1 MRSTRLLVIFFVL
14 FLSSS
19 HTLNSQ
25 ISSLVFA
32 KVYAKDSLQGFDH
45 NQAKVN
51 ALGEGFYG
59 ADYDAAIDWYK
70 RQFVINKYQLN
81 DALINPVGVSGGKYS
96 PGFTSNAPCVN
107 EGFESGTLNGWSAF
121 RGNNANSQAY
131 PSTPTSI
138 GLGSDIAIATTPLTD
153 PYVGS
158 IPHSP
163 LGGTRV
169 VRLNN
174 NLANFSVVKLTQ
186 TFSVTPNNYLFD
198 FAYWAVMQDAGS
210 SGLPHTCSETPFMLI
225 KIRDNSNILQ
235 GCPTFS
241 IVAPASG
248 TGGCPGLGPLTWSTV
263 VSGSNVIKTSNGW
276 QKFSIDLTPYLTS
289 PASNITVEVFVGDCS
304 LGGHWGY
311 AYFDAGCNT
320 MDLTVNTQT
329 ISMPSPTVY
338 PQVQCGGTATM
349 IAPSGLG
356 PYTWNGPSGS
366 STSQSIVTSIPGNYS
381 LTMNPAGICNPIS
394 KIVNLQFVPPTTV
407 TASPANIC
415 ASGTNTS
422 STLSASGASSYTW
435 MPGGSNQS
443 SIVVSPSSSTVY
455 TLTARTGTCMGTYTI
470 AVTVNPDPVLN
481 VLSSNSSVCPGQPVT
496 LTAFGASSY
505 AWSPGALTGSMVTV
519 TQSVATTYTTIG
531 TSAAGCTSTFTTT
544 VGINPAP
551 TIQIFNF
558 SPTLV
563 CSGDP
568 VSMIATGASITWM
581 PGNIN
586 TPNVVFNPTTTTTYT
601 ALGASGTCT
610 NSATILITVDPGPS
624 MTLSANPAQ
633 TCPGNTTT
641 LSVVAPSAVGAFTWN
656 PGAINASSV
665 VITPTLAGGYSV
677 SAVNALGCRNTQT
690 INPVFSPIPTIAVS
704 PANPTVCAGNSRTL
718 TASGATSYT
727 WMPGNLSGAS
737 AVFSPTITTTYTVT
751 GANGAGCVGQ
761 TTVMLTVVPI
771 PTISASASPTSV
783 CAGGCATITPSGAS
797 SYTIQ
802 GNNFVVCPTTST
814 VYAITG
820 ANASG
825 CVSSPVS
832 VSLTVNPNPTV
843 TASAAPATICAGS
856 SSTLSA
862 NAPGAVSYTWSTGA
876 NTPTIQVSPGSSQTY
891 TVRVTNA
898 NSCTATTLVT
908 VSVNPIPAISI
919 TPANPTVCTGN
930 SRTLTASGAS
940 SYTWMPGNLN
950 GASAVLSPTSSTTY
964 TVMGTSG
971 PGCVGQST
979 VMLTVVPIPTISASA
994 SPTSVC
1000 AGGCATITPS
1010 GASSYTIQGNN
1021 FVVCPTSSTVYAITG
1036 ANASGCVSSPVSV
1049 SINVTPNP
1057 TVTASAA
1064 PATICAG
1071 SSSTLS
1077 ANAPGAVSYTWST
1090 GANTPTIQVSPGSSQ
1105 TYTVRVT
1112 NANSCTATALVTVS
1126 VNPIPAIS
1134 IAPANP
1140 TVCTGSSRTL
1150 TASGASSYTWMPG
1163 NLNGA
1168 SAVLSPTSS
1177 TTYTVMGT
1185 SGPGCVGQST
1195 VMLTVVPIPT
1205 ISASASPTSVC
1216 AGGCATIT
1224 PSGASSYTI
1233 QGNNFVVCPTSSTV
1247 YAITGA
1253 NASGCVSSPVS
1264 VSINV
1269 TPNPVLTT
1277 SASPATI
1284 CAGGSSTLSASGAI
1298 TYTWSTGANTPT
1310 IQVSPGSS
1318 QTYTV
1323 RGTNASGCTSTS
1335 LVPVNV
1341 TPVPSLSIIATSA
1354 SICVGR
1360 STTLSASGAS
1370 SYTWMPGNLS
1380 GNSIVVSPS
1389 VNTTYTLT
1397 GSTGACVGQTTRM
1410 ITVAPVPTI
1419 SAPFN
1424 PSTICA
1430 GSCATL
1436 NASGAVS
1443 YTMNGLSAIA
1453 CPTITSSYT
1462 VAGTDANGCV
1472 SAPFVGTL
1480 SVLPAPNILATANP
1494 GSICP
1499 GDSALVSASG
1509 GTAYTWQPGNLS
1521 GTSFYAKPLTSTIYT
1536 VTGTASSGCSRT
1548 STVAVNVS
1556 PVAPITVTASPGTIC
1571 SGGSA
1576 TLSAGGSSNYIW
1588 QPGGLSGPNVFVAPS
1603 VTTIYTLTGNTGGCQ
1618 VSTTVQVA
1626 VDPSP
1631 TVNISS
1637 TSTSICAGASA
1648 TISLSGASTYSWSDG
1663 SSAVSRVVT
1672 PASSTTYTIIGF
1684 SSAGCPGNPATITI
1698 NVGST
1703 PVITTSASS
1712 TGICNGGSVTI
1723 SASGASN
1730 YNWQPGNLSGQS
1742 VTVSPGTTTTY
1753 SVTGTGPG
1761 SCSGTTNITIQVSP
1775 SITLG
1780 VSANPTAVCAG
1791 GSATLSA
1798 NGAGSYTWAPGTHPG
1813 TASITVNPSS
1823 STIYTVT
1830 GTSGVCSVNATVGVQ
1845 VVPTPTISISPSSS
1859 SLCTGGCATLSASGS
1874 SSYSWSTGATSTTIS
1889 VCPAVTST
1897 YAVIGS
1903 VGSCSSIA
1911 ITTIVVDPVPSL
1923 SISSSADPVCAGS
1936 SAVLSVSGAGS
1947 YTWSTGSNLSSITV
1961 APPVTTVYTVTG
1973 SNGNCSSTALY
1984 TLTVIP
1990 ANTITLTA
1998 TSASVCEGYTVGLT
2012 ATGVPSVN
2020 WLPVNSTSN
2029 PLVDTP
2035 LATTVYTAV
2044 SNHGGC
2050 TSSAT
2055 ISVNVAPLPGITLTA
2070 VPAAICPG
2078 QTTSLSAA
2086 GASTYSWLPLAVTG
2100 ASITDNPA
2108 TTTTYTVIGANA
2120 AGCSNF
2126 STITVPVLP
2135 VPVLSLSAS
2144 ASSVCPAGN
2153 VTLSAT
2159 GATNYI
2165 WSPGSQT
2172 GNTVVV
2178 SPGAPTTYTV
2188 SGDNGACS
2196 GTATIFINTYSSPS
2210 ITALAS
2216 SASVC
2221 PGNTVQ
2227 INASGAINYTWAP
2240 GGQTGS
2246 TVIESPGASTSYTV
2260 TGEDSNGCTGSTDI
2274 LISVIPM
2281 PGISAAANPS
2291 AVCEGGS
2298 VSLTGSG
2305 ANSYT
2310 WNPGG
2315 HLSSTLSVT
2324 PAVSTVY
2331 TLLATDGNCTGS
2343 FTVPVLVIPNPV
2355 LTVSPV
2361 SASVCAGTSVTLTA
2375 SGAGNYTWQPGGN
2388 TSSVTVETPVSST
2401 TYTVLADNGGL
2412 CFSSATVDVMVTP
2425 GPQNVTASSTG
2436 TVGCTSLTATLS
2448 GNASGPNVSYLWT
2461 GPSGFSS
2468 TTQDTVISGIW
2479 GVFSLSVID
2488 NNTGC
2493 VTTVTV
2499 DVPTDNTIPS
2509 VTATVSGDIT
2519 CRIADVVLDAQNT
2532 TTNAVYNWSGP
2543 GGFSSSIQTP
2553 TVNIAGLYTVI
2564 VTDPLSSCSSTVI
2577 VTVNAHTYIPVT
2589 ASITPATCDG
2599 QGNSNNDGSISV
2611 SGFGASDK
2619 YDIVSG
2625 TSYTGSATYATAQ
2638 SIPAGGIINNA
2649 LANPSTTLAYTIRF
2663 FDQEHCEKDTTLYLE
2678 PVDCSLKHLGIAK
2691 AASVAPVNRDGSY
2704 DVTYKVVVKNFGTS
2718 ALHDIQLTENLNTTF
2733 PAPSTFTVSA
2743 IRSVGSLLSV
2753 NNAFNG
2759 NSLTNLLSSGTN
2771 SLAGQSQDT
2780 LVFTVKVRTLL
2791 FFTEFRNTIT
2801 GQALNS
2807 NLVALSDSS
2816 QAGLD
2821 PDPDQDG
2828 NPGNNNMPTVISFS
2842 PATQFEMT
2850 KTGEIQKSDNGGYD
2864 ITYTITVYNSGND
2877 TLRQVSLND
2886 TLYERAVRHPARYVM
2901 KSGPFVSGQ
2910 GLVADLA
2917 YNGHAHTDLIDPAL
2931 SHIPPGTSG
2940 SVYFTIHVTT
2950 GGITSFTNTAH
2961 AMALSPISAT
2971 ENTVIRDT
2979 ASVGLSVPGTQTLFI
2994 PEGFS
2999 PDGDNINDFF
3009 VIKGLPDDKEN
3020 AITIFNRWGN
3030 KVYHNPNYDNSWN
3043 GTPNVGGT
3051 LGKDKLPPGTY
3062 YYVLETKGSE
3072 KAPVTGFVVLQ
3083 Y

>member
-930 SRTLTASGAS
+930 
-940 SYTWMPGNLN
+940 
-950 GASAVLSPTSSTTY
+950 
-964 TVMGTSG
+964 
-971 PGCVGQST
+971 
-979 VMLTVVPIPTISASA
+979 
-994 SPTSVC
+994 
-1000 AGGCATITPS
+1000 
-1010 GASSYTIQGNN
+1010 
-1021 FVVCPTSSTVYAITG
+1021 
-1036 ANASGCVSSPVSV
+1036 
-1049 SINVTPNP
+1049 
-1057 TVTASAA
+1057 
-1064 PATICAG
+1064 
-1071 SSSTLS
+1071 
-1077 ANAPGAVSYTWST
+1077 
-1090 GANTPTIQVSPGSSQ
+1090 
-1105 TYTVRVT
+1105 
-1112 NANSCTATALVTVS
+1112 
-1126 VNPIPAIS
+1126 
-1134 IAPANP
+1134 
-1140 TVCTGSSRTL
+1140 SRTL

>member
-919 TPANPTVCTGN
+919 
-930 SRTLTASGAS
+930 
-940 SYTWMPGNLN
+940 
-950 GASAVLSPTSSTTY
+950 
-964 TVMGTSG
+964 
-971 PGCVGQST
+971 
-979 VMLTVVPIPTISASA
+979 
-994 SPTSVC
+994 
-1000 AGGCATITPS
+1000 
-1010 GASSYTIQGNN
+1010 
-1021 FVVCPTSSTVYAITG
+1021 
-1036 ANASGCVSSPVSV
+1036 
-1049 SINVTPNP
+1049 
-1057 TVTASAA
+1057 
-1064 PATICAG
+1064 
-1071 SSSTLS
+1071 
-1077 ANAPGAVSYTWST
+1077 
-1090 GANTPTIQVSPGSSQ
+1090 
-1105 TYTVRVT
+1105 
-1112 NANSCTATALVTVS
+1112 
-1126 VNPIPAIS
+1126 
-1134 IAPANP
+1134 APANP

-1253 NASGCVSSPVS
+1253 NASGCVSSPAS

-1911 ITTIVVDPVPSL
+1911 ITTIVVNPVPSL

-1936 SAVLSVSGAGS
+1936 SAVLNVSGAGS

-2159 GATNYI
+2159 GATNYT

-2493 VTTVTV
+2493 VTSVTV

-2543 GGFSSSIQTP
+2543 GGFISSIQTP
-2553 TVNIAGLYTVI
+2553 TVNVAGLYTVI

-2663 FDQEHCEKDTTLYLE
+2663 FDQEHCEKDTTLYLV